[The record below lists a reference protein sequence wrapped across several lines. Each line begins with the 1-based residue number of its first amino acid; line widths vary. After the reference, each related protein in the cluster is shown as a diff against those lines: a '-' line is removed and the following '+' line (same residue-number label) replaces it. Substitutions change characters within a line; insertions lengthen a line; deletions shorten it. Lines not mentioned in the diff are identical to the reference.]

1 MRILTAALCD
11 RVTTAPDG
19 KLDLRGVFHDL
30 YAHGFPARQDAM
42 TLVLVLEWDRDDH
55 GRHNFRVDVRD
66 PEGRPTLTLEGQSE
80 VTPAPAGRPPART
93 QLVMPIE
100 DVVFPMPGRYA
111 LDVKVKGRTLAGPSL
126 HLVEI
131 EDGNGGLR

>member
-1 MRILTAALCD
+1 MRILIAALCD
-11 RVTTAPDG
+11 RVTTTPDG
-19 KLDLRGVFHDL
+19 KLDLRGVFQDL
-30 YAHGFPARQDAM
+30 YAPGFPACQDAI

-111 LDVKVKGRTLAGPSL
+111 LDVRVKGRTLAGPSL

-131 EDGNGGLR
+131 EDGNGDSR